1 MFARTVM
8 NTHFHCLH
16 PWESIP
22 VAVQAFKSAC
32 ISEKRKIFGMM
43 VIDETDNLVGMVSM
57 YDILLYLRPK
67 HIRVL
72 GEMNDIA
79 PDLILE
85 GMVRRIRD
93 IRVADLM
100 TTDLVTISPQ
110 THLFMVMEIMIQK
123 HIRRLPVVDQEK
135 ILGII
140 YRSDLFDHLM
150 DTLVRD
156 L

>member
-1 MFARTVM
+1 
-8 NTHFHCLH
+8 
-16 PWESIP
+16 
-22 VAVQAFKSAC
+22 
-32 ISEKRKIFGMM
+32 MM

>member
-8 NTHFHCLH
+8 DTRFHYLH

-22 VAVQAFKSAC
+22 AAVQAFKAAGE
-32 ISEKRKIFGMM
+32 SENRKIFGMM
-43 VIDETDNLVGMVSM
+43 VIDDDARLVGMVSM

-72 GEMNDIA
+72 GEMDDMA

-85 GMVRRIRD
+85 SMVRRIKD
-93 IRVADLM
+93 IRISDIM
-100 TTDLVTISPQ
+100 TTDLVTVSPD
-110 THLFMVMEIMIQK
+110 THLFMVMELMLRK
-123 HIRRLPVVDQEK
+123 HIRRLPVVENGK
-135 ILGII
+135 VLGMI

-150 DTLVRD
+150 DTIIKA
-156 L
+156 